1 MSNKVVFAGG
11 GTGGH
16 IYPGIALAQHL
27 KLKQNHIQSVFIG
40 SNCGLE
46 KKILQDTD
54 YLLKTTW
61 VKAFN
66 QGSLFLKI
74 KSLFWNLPIAT
85 LQAIILLIQIKPK
98 WVLSMGSYAAVPVGL
113 AAFLLGIPLFTWEPN
128 AKAGLA
134 NRLLSYFSRV
144 NFIIFDE
151 LKSQLKGRC
160 IKSGLPVR
168 LEIKNKI
175 NATKAAENNKIFCK
189 DNPFKI
195 LIVGGSLGSQFLN
208 KKFYKLWQLLVDQPL
223 SIIHQSGERYFLQ
236 TQEDYKIY
244 DTSKNLNYQVFKYLS
259 NIYIQY
265 QWADLVISR
274 SGMGSVFELAACKK
288 ASLLLPYANSA
299 GQHQLKNAQNLSK
312 NKQTIMI
319 EEKNF
324 SDIKIKNLI
333 QDFILNPKLLSELEK
348 NISSIYLQ
356 DTEDF
361 ILTTIHKFCPS

>member
-1 MSNKVVFAGG
+1 MNQTVVFAGG

-27 KLKQNHIQSVFIG
+27 KLKQNNIKSVFIG
-40 SNCGLE
+40 SKQGLE
-46 KKILQDTD
+46 QKIFKNTD

-61 VKAFN
+61 AKAFN
-66 QGSLFLKI
+66 QGSVLTKT

-85 LQAIILLIQIKPK
+85 LQAIVLLIKIKPK
-98 WVLSMGSYAAVPVGL
+98 WVLSMGGYAAVPVGL

-134 NRLLSYFSRV
+134 NRLLSYFSRL

-151 LKSQLKGRC
+151 VKSQLKGEC
-160 IKSGLPVR
+160 IKTGLPLR
-168 LEIKNKI
+168 LEIKNQIK
-175 NATKAAENNKIFCK
+175 KEKKIFYK
-189 DNPFKI
+189 DQDFKI

-208 KKFYKLWQLLVDQPL
+208 KKFCKLWHLLKDQNL

-236 TQEDYKIY
+236 TKKDYKIY
-244 DTSKNLNYQVFKYLS
+244 DTSKNINYKVYKYLS
-259 NIYIQY
+259 DIYKQY

-274 SGMGSVFELAACKK
+274 SGTGSVFELAACGK
-288 ASLLLPYANSA
+288 ASILLPYTNSA
-299 GQHQLKNAQNLSK
+299 DQHQLKNAATLAKSK
-312 NKQTIMI
+312 QAIMM
-319 EEKNF
+319 EEKDF

-333 QDFILNPKLLSELEK
+333 QKFILEPTILSELEK
-348 NISSIYLQ
+348 NISTLYLP

-361 ILTTIHKFCPS
+361 ILNTIHKFCPS